1 MARTEASDSL
11 AGAGKGW
18 RVGGSRA
25 GWSTFSPGSW
35 PQSDRLL
42 AARKLLRAL
51 TARDDGRTVRIVFL
65 QSNFYGYSTIIGV
78 SQPLNCLRNGRI
90 SSLCLGAFAKCCRLG
105 LSVKMS
111 GAIVVLVVLVIIYPT
126 LQDAAVVSCQP
137 RPGPSLTALLISTP
151 NWLIHS
157 WESWPTEREG
167 ERAVFCWFC
176 LVSSTWIL
184 FAVSLS
190 LTHCRFI

>member
-111 GAIVVLVVLVIIYPT
+111 GAIVVLVVLVIIYHIT
-126 LQDAAVVSCQP
+126 RCCCCFLSAQAGALINCLINLNLQLA
-137 RPGPSLTALLISTP
+137 
-151 NWLIHS
+151 HS
-157 WESWPTEREG
+157 FLG
-167 ERAVFCWFC
+167 KLAD
-176 LVSSTWIL
+176 
-184 FAVSLS
+184 
-190 LTHCRFI
+190 